1 MTTTDLGILVRPI
14 APWVVAKLID
24 TTLNRDNTCVSGG
37 RARRTRSPGTARGL
51 TMSDIDF
58 KYLRVAVAMMDEMDT
73 SRAAA
78 RLGIGQSAISKQL
91 AALHA
96 ALGYPLFV
104 KQGRRM
110 VPTPAGDVF
119 VAEARKALDFAE
131 RSVRLSRSA
140 HEQMQVVLHVG
151 KSPYTDP
158 YLITNLL
165 SLRLPYFPN
174 LRVEL
179 SSKVS
184 VELSHDLLNG
194 TLDLAFLTGLP
205 ETPRITSVLVAQQ
218 RFFVAMLE
226 SDELAW
232 SMEVTAPQLET
243 KSCVL
248 FDRHVHPYLYDQILR
263 DARPSRAPGTSI
275 HHITTAEEACQFV
288 MRGFGVAILTQA
300 GAWRIAREGITIRPL
315 GVRGV
320 GLATRLACRSDS
332 GERVV
337 SEFVRSF
344 VRVIMSPTNATQL
357 SLGLAG

>member
-1 MTTTDLGILVRPI
+1 
-14 APWVVAKLID
+14 
-24 TTLNRDNTCVSGG
+24 
-37 RARRTRSPGTARGL
+37 
-51 TMSDIDF
+51 MSDIDF

-73 SRAAA
+73 SRAAV

-91 AALHA
+91 AALHE

-110 VPTPAGDVF
+110 VPTLAGDAF
-119 VAEARKALDFAE
+119 VAEARMALDYAE
-131 RSVRLSRSA
+131 RAVRLSRAA
-140 HEQMQVVLHVG
+140 HQQMEIVLNVG

-174 LRVEL
+174 LKIEF
-179 SSKVS
+179 SSKVA
-184 VELSHDLLNG
+184 VELAHDLLNG
-194 TLDLAFLTGLP
+194 TLDLAFLTGIP

-218 RFFVAMLE
+218 QFFVAMLE

-232 SMEVTAPQLET
+232 SSEVTAPQLE
-243 KSCVL
+243 KESCVL
-248 FDRHVHPYLYDQILR
+248 FARHVHPYLYDQLLKE
-263 DARPSRAPGTSI
+263 ARPSRAPDTSL
-275 HHITTAEEACQFV
+275 HHVTTAEEASQFV

-332 GERVV
+332 GQRVV
-337 SEFVRSF
+337 SELVRSF
-344 VRVIMSPTNATQL
+344 VRVMMPSTNATQL
-357 SLGLAG
+357 PLGLAG